1 VAGFLIGKYVS
12 ASKDDSKQ
20 TKPSPGATTRNFTQG
35 QTSTLPRMPSLTSAT
50 VIRSMS
56 ESPTMTQTVGG
67 FVSTSSAAGQT
78 VTVTRTAATSKP
90 STRVASSYF
99 QKGQTSSLPRTAPLT
114 SAAATNSTSK
124 STGII
129 STTHL
134 SSSST

>member
-78 VTVTRTAATSKP
+78 VTVTRTATSKP